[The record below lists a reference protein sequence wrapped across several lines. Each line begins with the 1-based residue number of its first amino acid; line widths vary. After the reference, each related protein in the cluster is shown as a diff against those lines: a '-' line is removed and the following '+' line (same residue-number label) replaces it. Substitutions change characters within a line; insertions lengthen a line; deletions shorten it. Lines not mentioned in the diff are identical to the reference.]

1 LRELGYIGG
10 QNVNVIY
17 RFAEGQADR
26 YPALAAELVHMPV
39 DVIVTWGTPAS
50 LAAKDATSEIPII
63 MTSGDPVA
71 VGLVP
76 GLSHPR
82 GNVTGFSTQA
92 ADLEGKRLE
101 LVGELLGRFSRVVI
115 LSNPTNPYCIV
126 AVASARLAAAAL
138 RVQLDVVEITK
149 DSDLDDAFLKVRS
162 IRPDAIVVAADPLL
176 ANLQPKLAEFFIQN
190 RLPSIY
196 TFREQVLAGGLVS
209 YATNYY
215 ELFRRAA
222 TVADKILKGAKP
234 GNLPVEQPTKFE
246 LVINLKTAKAL
257 GLTVPPMLLSRADEV
272 IE

>member
-1 LRELGYIGG
+1 
-10 QNVNVIY
+10 
-17 RFAEGQADR
+17 
-26 YPALAAELVHMPV
+26 
-39 DVIVTWGTPAS
+39 
-50 LAAKDATSEIPII
+50 

-101 LVGELLGRFSRVVI
+101 LIGELLGRFSRVVVF
-115 LSNPTNPYCIV
+115 SNPTNPYCIV
-126 AVASARLAAAAL
+126 AVESARLAATAL
-138 RVQLDVVEITK
+138 RVQLDVVEIAK
-149 DSDLDDAFLKVRS
+149 QSDLDDAFLKVRS
-162 IRPDAIVVAADPLL
+162 IRPDAILVVADPLL
-176 ANLQPKLAEFFIQN
+176 ANLQPKIAEFLIQN

-196 TFREQVLAGGLVS
+196 TYREQVLAGGLVS

-215 ELFRRAA
+215 ELFRRTA

-234 GNLPVEQPTKFE
+234 SNLPVEQPTKFE

-257 GLTVPPMLLSRADEV
+257 GLIVPPMLLSRADEV

>member
-1 LRELGYIGG
+1 
-10 QNVNVIY
+10 
-17 RFAEGQADR
+17 
-26 YPALAAELVHMPV
+26 MPV

-50 LAAKDATSEIPII
+50 LAAKDATGEIPII

-92 ADLEGKRLE
+92 AELEGKRLE
-101 LVGELLGRFSRVVI
+101 LIGELLGHFSRVVV

-126 AVASARLAAAAL
+126 AVESARRAAAAL
-138 RVQLDVVEITK
+138 RVQLDVVEIAK
-149 DSDLDDAFLKVRS
+149 ESDLVDAFLKVRS
-162 IRPDAIVVAADPLL
+162 IRPDAILVIADPLL
-176 ANLQPKLAEFFIQN
+176 ANLQPQIAEFLLQN

-196 TFREQVLAGGLVS
+196 TYREQVLAGGLVS

-222 TVADKILKGAKP
+222 TVADKILRGAKP
-234 GNLPVEQPTKFE
+234 SNLPVEQPTKFE
-246 LVINLKTAKAL
+246 LVINLKTAKAI
-257 GLTVPPMLLSRADEV
+257 GLAVPPMLLARADEV